1 MQQRIFPAS
10 VASSSVHFVDTNKR
24 PIEVSDASPS
34 GLILDVALRYDSIS
48 RVRCLHFFV
57 VRPSASAGIPSTGV
71 WATRSDV
78 SSDEISDYLQ
88 NHPYQS
94 DFIAGTSAFKASTP
108 RSVYERSLAFDRF
121 GLLPVPMGMVSIAAP
136 PSTCGMS
143 FRSYPA
149 TSFVGS
155 ISLLG

>member
-1 MQQRIFPAS
+1 MRTMYMWMMELELQLM
-10 VASSSVHFVDTNKR
+10 HFWTR
-24 PIEVSDASPS
+24 PISLFLSLKTDWRFSTITISYLVS
-34 GLILDVALRYDSIS
+34 SI
-48 RVRCLHFFV
+48 CFI

-108 RSVYERSLAFDRF
+108 RSVYEGSLASDRF

-136 PSTCGMS
+136 PSTCHMS

-155 ISLLG
+155 IYLLG

>member
-1 MQQRIFPAS
+1 MTDKISDHNMTGRAFPSFS
-10 VASSSVHFVDTNKR
+10 V
-24 PIEVSDASPS
+24 
-34 GLILDVALRYDSIS
+34 RYDSIS
-48 RVRCLHFFV
+48 RGRCLHLFV

-78 SSDEISDYLQ
+78 SSDEINDYLQ

-108 RSVYERSLAFDRF
+108 RSVYEGSLASDRF
-121 GLLPVPMGMVSIAAP
+121 RLLPVPMGMVSLAAP
-136 PSTCGMS
+136 PSTCRMS

-155 ISLLG
+155 IYLLGGYARGAGGFSFELLFLA